1 MTDSLRWASRVI
13 YRPNGQEEMIM
24 KTLFNRARVRTIGVA
39 VALVALAA
47 TGAAAAA
54 GPKAPST
61 TFSLFPNKAFQN
73 CLAAP
78 GETPQATVR
87 VKRGEANDRLVLKV
101 ENLKPNLDFD
111 VFTVEKTPQLAD
123 GSVNPAFGGNFGFAW
138 YQSDLHSNGEGEA
151 EVTIKTILLDQIF
164 GFDAS
169 RGVTPVN
176 TFNLGFWFNDPA
188 DAAACG
194 FTGATPFNGEHHAGP
209 LAMITRLDATTKLG
223 PLCTDPEANGDGSF
237 HCNP

>member
-1 MTDSLRWASRVI
+1 MNTV
-13 YRPNGQEEMIM
+13 
-24 KTLFNRARVRTIGVA
+24 FNRARVRAAGIAVAVVA
-39 VALVALAA
+39 VAA
-47 TGAAAAA
+47 TGIASAAA
-54 GPKAPST
+54 PKVSST
-61 TFSLFPNKAFQN
+61 SFQLFPNKAFQN

-78 GETPQATVR
+78 GETPEASVR
-87 VKRGEANDRLVLKV
+87 VKRGAANDRLVLKV

-111 VFTVEKTPQLAD
+111 IFTVEKTPQLAD
-123 GSVNPAFGGNFGFAW
+123 GSANPLFGSNFGFAW
-138 YQSDLHSNGEGEA
+138 YQSDLHSNDEGEA

-169 RGVTPVN
+169 RGVAPVN

-194 FTGATPFNGEHHAGP
+194 FTGFTPFNGEHHAGP

-223 PLCTDPEANGDGSF
+223 PLCTDPEPNEDGSF
-237 HCNP
+237 RCNP